1 MIKRRVPPKREVVG
15 EGEGRSLRAFLRVL
29 VVLVLLL
36 GSLGAALSY
45 PLLVRGWAWLDV
57 SFRYPWALL
66 LLVLVPVVLW
76 RGTQGEDARVP
87 RLRVGTVRA
96 IAVGPRGMRAW
107 LRDLPG
113 VVRATAV
120 AMIALALAQPISLMR
135 PETTDELGIDI
146 VLVLDMSGSMRAI
159 MDAPPS
165 ELPKRVKGKGLRPT
179 RLDIA
184 KSVMQDFIAQRKTD
198 RIGVVVF
205 STSAYVLSP
214 PTLDYQ
220 LLDTLVDKM
229 SLDLI
234 DGSSTAIGDALGV
247 AVARLRRSDARS
259 KAIVLFTD
267 GDSNSGTIAPQYA
280 AHLAT
285 VVGCRVYTIQ
295 IGNGDD
301 VEVQDG
307 VDLFGNPRYVRQ
319 KFPVNPELLQEI
331 AKTTGGEAF
340 VATDAKGLR
349 GSMHDVLNAL
359 EKTRFEATQASFED
373 LFALFLLPGVLLI
386 AFDALLRA
394 WLLRRF
400 P

>member
-1 MIKRRVPPKREVVG
+1 MIKRRVSLERNDEQG
-15 EGEGRSLRAFLRVL
+15 AGGRRNRAVLRAFVL
-29 VVLVLLL
+29 LVLLL
-36 GSLGAALSY
+36 AVFGLALAYPAAM
-45 PLLVRGWAWLDV
+45 RGWAWLGV
-57 SFRYPWALL
+57 TWRHPWALL
-66 LLVLVPVVLW
+66 LLALVPVVLW
-76 RGTQGEDARVP
+76 RGTIGEDSRVP
-87 RLRVGTVRA
+87 RLRMGTLSTLL
-96 IAVGPRGMRAW
+96 VGPKGWRAW
-107 LRDLPG
+107 FRDLPG
-113 VVRATAV
+113 VLRAAAV
-120 AMIALALAQPISLMR
+120 ALIALALAQPISLMR

-146 VLVLDMSGSMRAI
+146 VLVLDLSGSMRAV
-159 MDAPPS
+159 MDAQPS
-165 ELPKRVKGKGLRPT
+165 DLPKRTGPRGIRPT
-179 RLDIA
+179 RLDVA
-184 KSVMQDFIAQRKTD
+184 KSVMQDFVSLRKTD

-205 STSAYVLSP
+205 STTAYVLSP

-220 LLDTLVDKM
+220 LLDTLVGKM

-259 KAIVLFTD
+259 KAIVLLTD

-307 VDLFGNPRYVRQ
+307 VDLFGNPHYVQRR
-319 KFPVNPELLQEI
+319 FPVNPELLRDI

-340 VATDAKGLR
+340 VATDAKALR
-349 GSMHDVLNAL
+349 ESMHDVLNAL
-359 EKTRFEATQASFED
+359 EKTKFEATQASYED
-373 LFALFLLPGVLLI
+373 LFVLFLLPGVLLV
-386 AFDALLRA
+386 ALDALGRA